1 MAQLRTAIAT
11 IIVILALG
19 ASLSAFLAHS
29 AAAAVVF
36 DNYNGQNCLCGISG
50 PTLDASGFTPTA
62 DYDFSAASA
71 FVLNLN
77 SDPQSFTMVLYS
89 STGAGTP
96 GSSLGTIGAQVPGRN
111 FAGAIITES
120 YSGPPILLQ
129 NGVEYFFA
137 LNLPSGMTWLPG
149 GPNQTPYYFSV
160 NDGNSWNN
168 GGPRDLQFQIFGH
181 PVVGTSSVPE
191 PTIWPMMLLSFVG
204 IGVVASCRARKR
216 ARALTVA

>member
-1 MAQLRTAIAT
+1 MARLRTAIAT

-19 ASLSAFLAHS
+19 ANLSVFLAHS

-50 PTLDASGFTPTA
+50 PTFDASGFTPTA

-77 SDPQSFTMVLYS
+77 FNPQSFSMILYS
-89 STGAGTP
+89 STASGTP
-96 GSSLGTIGAQVPGRN
+96 GSSLATIGAQVPGRD

-129 NGVEYFFA
+129 SGVEYFFA
-137 LNLPSGMTWLPG
+137 LNLPGGMTWLSG

-160 NDGNSWNN
+160 DDGNSWNN
-168 GGPRDLQFQIFGH
+168 GSPGNLQFQIFGH
-181 PVVGTSSVPE
+181 PVDGALSVPE
-191 PTIWPMMLLSFVG
+191 PAIWPMMLLSFVG
-204 IGVVASCRARKR
+204 LGIVANRRARKR
-216 ARALTVA
+216 VPALTVA